1 MSKYRNWNEENKS
14 MKLPLHIA
22 KSLKILFESEIKI
35 PSSAMKHV
43 VITNMLE
50 DGVLNKHQISNSKAF
65 IYLKNKETL
74 CAYLQ
79 NNFGINDLNEYI
91 IGLEN
96 DELNRSESATISSDS
111 KLKSIRTFK
120 GFLVNSF
127 EPIQAI
133 LNNDKTI
140 IHPPK
145 GSYVFISDI
154 EHFEIEKEVVV
165 VGVENSENFANIHQQ
180 RFLFEHQKVLF
191 VSRYPQ
197 HQSKDIINWLQK
209 ISNSYLHFGDLDF
222 AGISIYLSEF
232 KKYLGTKA
240 SFFLPQN
247 TEDMIQQFGNR
258 NLFNKQFQPN
268 KTYINIEEE
277 KSIQELYAL
286 ILKYKKVLEQEV
298 FIMKSK

>member
-1 MSKYRNWNEENKS
+1 

-22 KSLKILFESEIKI
+22 KSLKILLESENKY
-35 PSSAMKHV
+35 PSSAMKHAIV
-43 VITNMLE
+43 NNMLE
-50 DGVLNKHQISNSKAF
+50 DGVLNKHQISKSKAF

-96 DELNRSESATISSDS
+96 DKLNRSESVTISSNS
-111 KLKSIRTFK
+111 KLKAIRTFK
-120 GFLVNSF
+120 GFLVNCY
-127 EPIQAI
+127 EPIEAV
-133 LNNDKTI
+133 LNDSTII
-140 IHPPK
+140 IHPAK
-145 GSYVFISDI
+145 GSYLFICDF
-154 EHFEIEKEVVV
+154 EHFKIEKDVII
-165 VGVENSENFANIHQQ
+165 VGVENAENFAKIHQQ
-180 RFLFEHQKVLF
+180 QYLFEHQKVLF

-197 HQSKDIINWLQK
+197 HQSKDLINWLQK

-277 KSIQELYAL
+277 KSIQELYGL

-298 FIMKSK
+298 FIMKTK